1 MRRGHSRP
9 PRRSGKLLDSN
20 DLRGTGSPRPRHAAC
35 VTVGGDLTGRRRDGP
50 HAIESTRFHRPG
62 CCVCGRRGR
71 RRLCGHP
78 TERDTRSSNRCC
90 SARAGGRETG
100 SGDRSGHR
108 RRPQWPACSRRGS
121 PERAGQIQATLLDC
135 HNRCRLSGCDPSF
148 TRAATHRFPR
158 NTDGAHPC
166 RSCPT
171 AGSAKWRPP
180 TA

>member
-90 SARAGGRETG
+90 SARGTSASRETR
-100 SGDRSGHR
+100 SGDRRGHR
-108 RRPQWPACSRRGS
+108 RRPQRPDFVRAAGNRRRG
-121 PERAGQIQATLLDC
+121 PERGSRAECGPGPAKARRRSDC
-135 HNRCRLSGCDPSF
+135 RGALSVRLSVWS
-148 TRAATHRFPR
+148 A
-158 NTDGAHPC
+158 PC
-166 RSCPT
+166 CRGPTSC
-171 AGSAKWRPP
+171 
-180 TA
+180 